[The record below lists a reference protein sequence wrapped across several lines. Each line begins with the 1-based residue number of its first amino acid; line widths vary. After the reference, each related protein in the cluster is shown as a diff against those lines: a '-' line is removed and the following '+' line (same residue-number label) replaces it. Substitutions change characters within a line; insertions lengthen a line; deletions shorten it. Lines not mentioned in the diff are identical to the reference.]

1 MFVKCCFFC
10 LHYLLLIPSFVL
22 SVPYSNFIPY
32 ASYLISYGTTI
43 GLPTVQPS
51 IAPTAFAAITP
62 YVWSVVPE
70 PAVPGNDYRSNI
82 MYSAAW
88 SSASTVVAVGSVQ
101 SSQKGLI
108 LRSTT
113 GGSTWS
119 VIPVSMITQSVH
131 DFLSFYLSFYLSF
144 FLYFFLFFFY
154 CGYTALVN
162 KYIFIC

>member
-1 MFVKCCFFC
+1 MVVRKCYFFC
-10 LHYLLLIPSFVL
+10 LPHLLLIPSSVL

-51 IAPTAFAAITP
+51 IAPTALTAITP

-70 PAVPGNDYRSNI
+70 PAVPGGDHRSNI
-82 MYSAAW
+82 MFSAAW

-101 SSQKGLI
+101 SSEKGLI

-119 VIPVSMITQSVH
+119 VIPVSMITQSVQ
-131 DFLSFYLSFYLSF
+131 DFIPIFLS
-144 FLYFFLFFFY
+144 FFLFFF
-154 CGYTALVN
+154 LLLRMD
-162 KYIFIC
+162 IQHL